1 MITNANAPLSLNQM
15 ATIILSDLPRLI
27 PASYEYTEEA
37 MQIRPTICQKLKELP
52 PLDFE
57 GVLHPVFQE
66 DEIKLIIVGG
76 VLGFAA
82 GLLQVLAVL

>member
-1 MITNANAPLSLNQM
+1 MIPV
-15 ATIILSDLPRLI
+15 
-27 PASYEYTEEA
+27 SYAYTEKALQVEA
-37 MQIRPTICQKLKELP
+37 ELCEKLRGLP
-52 PLDFE
+52 SAEFE

-82 GLLQVLAVL
+82 GMLQVLTVL

>member
-1 MITNANAPLSLNQM
+1 
-15 ATIILSDLPRLI
+15 
-27 PASYEYTEEA
+27 
-37 MQIRPTICQKLKELP
+37 MQIQPTICQKLKELP
-52 PLDFE
+52 PIDFE

-82 GLLQVLAVL
+82 GMLQVLTVLN